1 MCNMSLCVSCWVHI
15 IIIIQW
21 CDRLAKAQILMVKW
35 GKGWTG
41 EWQFRKMRVRP
52 LAWHSPTQNK
62 NLLVFSAVWTDQWI
76 CLLQIEQLDIPAVAA
91 QRSFLW
97 IWCGNTEGLER
108 GRLVGPVHMWLTVT
122 LASCWSLLQ
131 QKHFLTSL
139 DVCVELEVIIL

>member
-1 MCNMSLCVSCWVHI
+1 MAVQENVRQAPHLTPTHTKLVCWCFQQCEL
-15 IIIIQW
+15 IQ
-21 CDRLAKAQILMVKW
+21 R
-35 GKGWTG
+35 
-41 EWQFRKMRVRP
+41 
-52 LAWHSPTQNK
+52 
-62 NLLVFSAVWTDQWI
+62 I

-139 DVCVELEVIIL
+139 DRSTF